1 MVFDHKV
8 SQWRAEH
15 FVPDRNEIAPVYRF
29 RDKRHPRRADQMPQA
44 GRRGKRVA
52 VVALARKLAGILYAM
67 MRDETEFE
75 DKRWTTRRQG
85 V

>member
-1 MVFDHKV
+1 M
-8 SQWRAEH
+8 RL
-15 FVPDRNEIAPVYRF
+15 
-29 RDKRHPRRADQMPQA
+29 A
-44 GRRGKRVA
+44 GGRGLRVA